1 MLYNILDVE
10 INIFLNLEMSLP
22 SFLSVKLIEWSFMLI
37 KSEVGLSLKFVV
49 IMVNLNAL
57 GLQIRVYGMG

>member
-1 MLYNILDVE
+1 
-10 INIFLNLEMSLP
+10 
-22 SFLSVKLIEWSFMLI
+22 MLI